1 MKRHAAIA
9 CAAVMVALPVTANA
23 GLFGNP
29 ATSEGHI
36 NSCSNVTTN
45 FSYYFTD
52 RLSEPNFRGFRGRG
66 TFRIPGET
74 DEAKQPMYN
83 LVELGCHDKEDTREL
98 ECTLTEATVSA
109 SAGSPD
115 ASSPSCVLDIDIS
128 TFEMKELSRGVF
140 VGVAHGGSSTSC
152 FNTTLTINRNT
163 KRVSLS
169 FERTQYA
176 DNYDRIRAGTCGQTP
191 PRTQMLMN
199 CTAWVPH
206 YTYKR
211 PAPGERICDFEEH

>member
-52 RLSEPNFRGFRGRG
+52 RLSERKFRGFRGRG

-109 SAGSPD
+109 SPGSPSHAMPHRKALRSVD
-115 ASSPSCVLDIDIS
+115 VQLINTQNAQNFWHATLNRSAALEYLLQILPLACPLITIFYHFFNGSRIS
-128 TFEMKELSRGVF
+128 AYGLPETTPNVRRE
-140 VGVAHGGSSTSC
+140 GSALKL
-152 FNTTLTINRNT
+152 FN
-163 KRVSLS
+163 
-169 FERTQYA
+169 
-176 DNYDRIRAGTCGQTP
+176 
-191 PRTQMLMN
+191 
-199 CTAWVPH
+199 
-206 YTYKR
+206 
-211 PAPGERICDFEEH
+211 